1 MFLFFVRVRH
11 VYWRAKGN
19 RDSGKERKKE
29 RKKERYGIGEKE
41 RKRKERKKE
50 PMNRGRRR
58 SVVGWLRN
66 NLVRRFVASL
76 TG

>member
-11 VYWRAKGN
+11 TYVG
-19 RDSGKERKKE
+19 ERKENEIVKE
-29 RKKERYGIGEKE
+29 KKKKKGTLRHTREREE
-41 RKRKERKKE
+41 RRERKKE